1 MKCWSLIGWSL
12 TFIFQKGGMSCLEE
26 VDKIWVFVGSCE
38 MCMLGFGEF
47 VLNGV
52 EFLEFHANFSFKFNN
67 LLLIPRV
74 SNTFCLIL
82 NTNIED
88 FGFDK

>member
-1 MKCWSLIGWSL
+1 
-12 TFIFQKGGMSCLEE
+12 MSCLEE
-26 VDKIWVFVGSCE
+26 VDEVWIFVGSCK
-38 MCMLGFGEF
+38 MCMLGFDEL

-52 EFLEFHANFSFKFNN
+52 EFLEFHANVSFKFNN
-67 LLLIPRV
+67 LLLIPGV